1 MTENIKSTCYVV
13 VSYPKKANPMM
24 INSKRFYIHSK
35 KTNNLTEMREY
46 FRRIK
51 ELKKS
56 EENFVHL
63 VSYDR
68 AIEMRQKWRDK
79 YEPMEKPTVAL
90 EDLDCR
96 LNNLYNN
103 RAFYI

>member
-1 MTENIKSTCYVV
+1 MTETTKTVYAV
-13 VSYPKKANPMM
+13 VSYPKKANPLLV
-24 INSKRFYIHSK
+24 NSIRFYIHPK
-35 KTNNLTEMREY
+35 MTDNLEEMREY

-51 ELKKS
+51 GLKKS

-63 VSYDR
+63 VSYNR
-68 AIEMRQKWRDK
+68 AIEMRQRWRDK

-90 EDLDCR
+90 EDLDRR

-103 RAFYI
+103 HAFYI